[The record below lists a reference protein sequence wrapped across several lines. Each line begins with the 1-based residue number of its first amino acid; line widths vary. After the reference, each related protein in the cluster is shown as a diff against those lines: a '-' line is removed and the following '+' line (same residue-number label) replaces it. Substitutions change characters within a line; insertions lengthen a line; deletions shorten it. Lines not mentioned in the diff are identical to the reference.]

1 MAANTKVQAFKKTLI
16 IETAKELFT
25 QNSFEAVTVEE
36 IAKSAGFGK
45 STVYLFFENK
55 EEILHT
61 VIKMGLEQLS
71 VEFQKIAEEETDLK
85 QALEMLIP
93 LQYGYFLEY
102 GSLLFTY
109 VQKKANGNI
118 KAEWYEEIERI
129 AVPQKTAHLSH
140 ILKRGM
146 QEEIFITGDPDYFAW
161 LVTSM
166 IKGVCM
172 PSILMKPEMR
182 DQEKDIGMLQTLI
195 LNGILLH

>member
-1 MAANTKVQAFKKTLI
+1 MIHTSILGVFHLSLHFFTELI
-16 IETAKELFT
+16 LTT
-25 QNSFEAVTVEE
+25 P

-71 VEFQKIAEEETDLK
+71 VEFQKISEEETDLK
-85 QALEMLIP
+85 RALEMLIP

-109 VQKKANGNI
+109 VQKKATGAL

-146 QEEIFITGDPDYFAW
+146 QEEIFIAGDPDYFAW

-166 IKGVCM
+166 IKGACM
-172 PSILMKPEMR
+172 PSILLKPEMR
-182 DQEKDIGMLQTLI
+182 DQEKDIKMLQTMI

>member
-1 MAANTKVQAFKKTLI
+1 MSANTKVQAFKKNLI
-16 IETAKELFT
+16 IETALDLFT
-25 QNSFEAVTVEE
+25 RNSFEAVTVEE

-45 STVYLFFENK
+45 STVYSFFENK
-55 EEILHT
+55 EEILHF

-71 VEFQKIAEEETDLK
+71 SEFQRIEEIETDLK
-85 QALEMLIP
+85 QALKMFIP
-93 LQYGYFLEY
+93 LQYDFFLEY

-109 VQKKANGNI
+109 VQKKATGAI

-140 ILKRGM
+140 IIKRGM
-146 QEEIFITGDPDYFAW
+146 QEEVFIAGDPDYFAW

-166 IKGVCM
+166 IKGACL

-182 DQEKDIGMLQTLI
+182 DKEKDIEMLQTML